1 MLQVPFLLTTA
12 PANRHSAALV
22 DEWPCAICGC
32 PEKLELMHKVAQQK
46 WTHYLHKHV
55 VRNLFCSFFQLLP
68 QRFVLFQNT
77 EHIDIFG
84 PKPFHLQNLLV
95 SLSIPLQHKNHNGVT
110 S

>member
-12 PANRHSAALV
+12 PANRHSAALA
-22 DEWPCAICGC
+22 DEWPCAVCGY
-32 PEKLELMHKVAQQK
+32 PEKLVLMHKVAEQK

-95 SLSIPLQHKNHNGVT
+95 SLSIPVQHKNHNGVT